1 MTTYQQFTLNT
12 ESAKQ
17 ADAGG
22 RIEQTGKYVG
32 VIKSME
38 FVTAKS
44 GAQGF
49 EISFESD
56 AKEYTTI
63 TIWTVSKEGQPLSG
77 THKVNALLACC
88 GVRSLTP
95 TDQQLEKYDFESRQK
110 VKRLCTVAPEMTGK
124 RIGLLLQ
131 RENYLNGQGQQRHQM
146 NFFAAFN
153 AESELMA
160 KEVLDRKTTP
170 ELLPKALDR
179 LLAMGDSN
187 RQPSGNQ
194 GGGYAQ
200 PQTNYQSGNSYQSNN
215 SYQPSS
221 AQPADLDDDLP
232 F

>member
-22 RIEQTGKYVG
+22 RIEHTGKYVG
-32 VIKSME
+32 VIKTME

-56 AKEYTTI
+56 AKEYTTV
-63 TIWTVSKEGQPLSG
+63 TIWTLSKDGQSLSG
-77 THKVNALLACC
+77 THKINALLTCC
-88 GVRSLTP
+88 GVRALTP
-95 TDQQLEKYDFESRQK
+95 TEQALEKYDFDLKQK
-110 VKRLCTVAPEMTGK
+110 VKRLCTVAPEIAGK

-131 RENYLNGQGQQRHQM
+131 RENYTNSQGQQRHQM
-146 NFFAAFN
+146 NFFAAFS

-160 KEVLDRKTTP
+160 KEILDRKTTP

-179 LLAMGDSN
+179 LLAVGDSS
-187 RQPSGNQ
+187 RQQSSNQ

-200 PQTNYQSGNSYQSNN
+200 PQTSYQSNN
-215 SYQPSS
+215 SYQSS
-221 AQPADLDDDLP
+221 PARPADLDDDLP